1 MSWLKEHLHLLETG
15 ICLGFLLLGGA
26 LLSVYPQ
33 VASAFFIVAFLI
45 GGYASA
51 KTGLTELF
59 RYHHLSVDI
68 LMILAAIGAGL
79 IGYWLEGALLIFIFS
94 LSNTLEEMA
103 MEKSRHAISSLMSL
117 RPDTAC
123 RIDDQG
129 IATTVETKDLVIGD
143 RLQVRKGEAVP
154 IDGELLSDFGQ
165 FDESMVTGEPLIS
178 DKTQG
183 AVLIGG
189 TINQG
194 QAIEMQVTVANQ
206 DTLFA
211 KIITLVESAQTKKSQ
226 TATFIESLE
235 DSYVKAVLILVPVFI
250 LISHFISGWTWL
262 DAFYRGMILLTVASP
277 CALIASTAPA
287 SLAAISCAARKG
299 LIIKGGE
306 IVDKMGQIEAVVM
319 DKTGT
324 LTQGKPAVVDSYY
337 CIDKTTVDAL
347 VKSAEAA
354 STHPISIALLDYT
367 QGQASLPLQ
376 TIEEIPG
383 QGFKVHYQEQEWRIG
398 KKSFAL
404 GQHPAISESLVKA
417 IDCLERQGKTLV
429 FVSVD
434 GQLAAYYA
442 LLDTLKPE
450 SLKAIQE
457 LHAMG
462 IKTIMLTGDQTKT
475 ADYVAQQLG
484 VDEVVANCLPQD
496 KAAYLS
502 ELKAKY
508 GFVAMV
514 GDGINDAP
522 ALAQAD
528 VSYAIGS
535 GTDIAME
542 SADSVI
548 MDDLTRIPYSIRLS
562 RQLRTIVKE
571 NIVFALAVITLLILA
586 NIFQLVN
593 LPLGVVGHEGSTILV
608 ILNGLR
614 LLSFK

>member
-117 RPDTAC
+117 RPDIAC

-417 IDCLERQGKTLV
+417 IDRLERQGKTLV

-542 SADSVI
+542 SSDSVI

>member
-26 LLSVYPQ
+26 LLSVHPQ

-571 NIVFALAVITLLILA
+571 NIIFALAVITLLILA